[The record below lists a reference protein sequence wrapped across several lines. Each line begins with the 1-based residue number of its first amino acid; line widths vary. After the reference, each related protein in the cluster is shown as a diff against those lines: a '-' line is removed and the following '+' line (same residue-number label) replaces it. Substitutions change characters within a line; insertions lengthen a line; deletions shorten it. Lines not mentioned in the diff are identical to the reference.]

1 MRHLSSSDLVLTL
14 HPFLM
19 TSCVH
24 TMPLSP
30 RSLTSTL
37 LLSQN
42 PDLILTIHGILHI
55 FRPSNLSDDAIERT
69 YKRTRDPQLLSEL
82 KSVTHRYHNLLAT
95 AKKKFYSSLVHS
107 RSSNPRLLWKTINQ
121 LLHRNSSSPLP
132 SSLPPSSI
140 AESFCS

>member
-14 HPFLM
+14 HPLLM

-30 RSLTSTL
+30 RSLTSAL

-55 FRPSNLSDDAIERT
+55 FRPSNFSDDVRLERT
-69 YKRTRDPQLLSEL
+69 YKRTRDQQLLSEL
-82 KSVTHRYHNLLAT
+82 KSATNRYHHLLAT

-107 RSSNPRLLWKTINQ
+107 RSSNPRL
-121 LLHRNSSSPLP
+121 
-132 SSLPPSSI
+132 
-140 AESFCS
+140 